1 MSTNE
6 KIIYAVFTG
15 GGSQLRNIEELIAEN
30 IPGIKMRIATNPLA
44 EFSIN
49 HEHKHKEEISP
60 ILLGLIKNGKQN
72 CCHEEQYINSATG
85 MQEIFSEKE
94 FNTTSIHNKER
105 DYQKEPEES
114 PVEIEYEIPTV
125 TEEAEKKEEQ
135 VTSQKHKKKKKSS
148 INIKAKLIARRVN
161 KTFKSILNGTMTY
174 VDNAT
179 KTEDEVNFDDTPTEN
194 K

>member
-1 MSTNE
+1 
-6 KIIYAVFTG
+6 
-15 GGSQLRNIEELIAEN
+15 
-30 IPGIKMRIATNPLA
+30 
-44 EFSIN
+44 
-49 HEHKHKEEISP
+49 
-60 ILLGLIKNGKQN
+60 
-72 CCHEEQYINSATG
+72 

-179 KTEDEVNFDDTPTEN
+179 KT